1 MEESRKGPVVF
12 FGLRLY
18 SLSFGIWKNTTSFLG
33 ISQSSYCVL
42 IGASSSFRLLTWTCR
57 SQQACKAS
65 FPYFFRLWY
74 SVLWR
79 PVASCAVWPPSE
91 RLSEVGKRWLHSWPN
106 CKVLCRHLPGGLRK
120 TTKTSVK
127 ITSLQAEISTR
138 DPSRVWSRSANHS
151 TTTFGACSCEYG
163 IESWGSVKD
172 GVFLGQPSCGKLT
185 MKALREASCVWKLL
199 LIVV

>member
-12 FGLRLY
+12 FG
-18 SLSFGIWKNTTSFLG
+18 GIWKNTTSFLG

-65 FPYFFRLWY
+65 FPYFFRLWS

-79 PVASCAVWPPSE
+79 PVASCAVCPPSE

-106 CKVLCRHLPGGLRK
+106 CKVLCRHLPGGLRE
-120 TTKTSVK
+120 TP
-127 ITSLQAEISTR
+127 LQAEILTQ

-151 TTTFGACSCEYG
+151 TTTFGACSCEYV
-163 IESWGSVKD
+163 IESWGSLKD
-172 GVFLGQPSCGKLT
+172 GAFLGQPSCGKLT